1 MGDILEQEEL
11 DALIG
16 EGAAGPVLDDSDTL
30 RGGGEKYD
38 FASQEYAVSRLIP
51 ALSQVQSSLAEGI
64 KQRLRQWVPS
74 VDNVRTDRIA
84 VMKFAEVMRS
94 MAAPA
99 YIVSLRAEPLGA
111 PIYLAFEA
119 DLVFMLV
126 DHFYGGRGRSQQV
139 RAHDF
144 SPSEARFMERL
155 TSSLLPDITSA
166 WHTAV
171 DITPR
176 IDECYHDFRF
186 VDELQQTDTLMV
198 SRLTVQ
204 VGMQEAEIWSVVP
217 WAAIDPIR
225 DSLGGVV
232 RTTRQEHDAQWR
244 ARLMAGLEESQL
256 TLVAKLGDSS
266 VSLKRVCHLQVGDIL
281 PIDNPTHVTLQLE
294 GQPLMS
300 ATFGTH
306 HGQLSAKIR
315 HISPALRRRD

>member
-16 EGAAGPVLDDSDTL
+16 EGAEGLVKDDSDTL
-30 RGGGEKYD
+30 SGGGEKYD

-64 KQRLRQWVPS
+64 KQRIRQWVPS
-74 VDNVRTDRIA
+74 VESVRTDRIA

-99 YIVSLRAEPLGA
+99 YIVSIKSDTLGA

-119 DLVFMLV
+119 ELVFSLV
-126 DHFYGGRGRSQQV
+126 DHFYGGRGRSQHV
-139 RAHDF
+139 RAQDF

-155 TSSLLPDITSA
+155 TTSLLPDITAA

-171 DITPR
+171 NITPR
-176 IDECYHDFRF
+176 IDEHYHDFRF

-198 SRLTVQ
+198 TRFTVQ
-204 VGMQEAEIWSVVP
+204 VGQQEAELWSVVP

-225 DSLGGVV
+225 DSLGGVL

-244 ARLMAGLEESQL
+244 SRLMAGLEDSEL
-256 TLVAKLGDSS
+256 TLVAKLGDSK
-266 VSLKRVCHLQVGDIL
+266 VSLKRVCNLQVGDIL
-281 PIDNPTHVTLQLE
+281 PIDNPANVCLQLE
-294 GQPLMS
+294 GHALMN

-315 HISPALRRRD
+315 HIYQALNRRN